1 MYRLF
6 LLRTGTET
14 AQEIHPHRKVLHS
27 LGESIVMLLRQY
39 CRRHK
44 IRDLLSLLHGLERGA
59 ECDLGLSVSHIPAD
73 QAVHDPA
80 ALHIPLGILYGRQ
93 LVLRL
98 LKGKHFLKFPL
109 PFRIRSVHIAV
120 IFLTGGIQADQFS
133 RNIFHGGPHFRPGFL
148 PLLPSEAVQL
158 RPGAFRSS
166 RVFLQQVKLRG
177 KDIEVASVVLDLDV
191 VLQHAVRL
199 NLFNPAVNAKPM
211 VLMDHIIS
219 RMEFREGSDLF
230 SRRIGL
236 APLPDFF
243 LPEDI
248 RFRNQGKACVG
259 ISKAPAR
266 MAIGHGNLPR
276 DESRLQVFRITG
288 TESVLLQPG
297 SETPGARVGPGNDQH
312 PVTVLF
318 VAGKIFRQILEAVAI
333 GGHRLNRHA
342 VSINDF
348 PGIPPDIQHGQ

>member
-1 MYRLF
+1 
-6 LLRTGTET
+6 
-14 AQEIHPHRKVLHS
+14 
-27 LGESIVMLLRQY
+27 
-39 CRRHK
+39 
-44 IRDLLSLLHGLERGA
+44 
-59 ECDLGLSVSHIPAD
+59 
-73 QAVHDPA
+73 
-80 ALHIPLGILYGRQ
+80 
-93 LVLRL
+93 
-98 LKGKHFLKFPL
+98 
-109 PFRIRSVHIAV
+109 
-120 IFLTGGIQADQFS
+120 
-133 RNIFHGGPHFRPGFL
+133 
-148 PLLPSEAVQL
+148 
-158 RPGAFRSS
+158 
-166 RVFLQQVKLRG
+166 
-177 KDIEVASVVLDLDV
+177 
-191 VLQHAVRL
+191 
-199 NLFNPAVNAKPM
+199 M